1 MKDAEEDAVNGRQ
14 RSRLTVGW
22 QPAISSRL
30 PRPRV
35 TGDLI
40 AALTARLT
48 PRDRWL
54 LHALHE
60 YRVLTSTHIGAML
73 FTSQRAANARL
84 HTLHQLGAINRF
96 RPLTPIGS
104 APWHYVL
111 DDAGAAVLA
120 AATGVSL
127 AELGYRRDRAL
138 ALAHS
143 PRLAHQIGV
152 NSLFTSLIAHARQ
165 HHGLRLAL
173 WWAEHRCRTVWG
185 DLAHPDAYGRWQH
198 QHTSPHR
205 SLHRRP
211 QTSLP
216 TSLDFFLEHD
226 AGTEALHRVVDK
238 LDGYAE
244 LADATGITTP
254 VLINLLSS
262 RREAHLRQ
270 LLTHPPVPVATTNTT
285 DYPDPATEAWL
296 PTGADANAPRVSLLD
311 LGADLCA
318 DLAAGAPQTSLPA
331 AASTDAIQPEPV
343 PTNAPL
349 RAPIG
354 LAPAWDLPTA
364 LPDLPAPAR
373 AGTPKGGH
381 RR

>member
-1 MKDAEEDAVNGRQ
+1 MNRPRQ
-14 RSRLTVGW
+14 HRRPAGW
-22 QPAISSRL
+22 QPAAGSRL

-40 AALTARLT
+40 ATLTARLT

-60 YRVLTSTHIGAML
+60 YRVLTSTHIGQML
-73 FTSQRAANARL
+73 FGSQRATNARL
-84 HTLHQLGAINRF
+84 HTLHQLRAVDRF

-120 AATGVSL
+120 AATGVTL
-127 AELGYRRDRAL
+127 AELGHRRDRAL

-143 PRLAHQIGV
+143 PRLAHLTGV
-152 NSLFTSLIAHARQ
+152 NTLFTSLIAHARQ
-165 HHGLRLAL
+165 HPGLRLAL
-173 WWAEHRCRTVWG
+173 WWPEHRCRTVWG
-185 DLAHPDAYGRWQH
+185 DLARPDAYGRWQH
-198 QHTSPHR
+198 QHTNPRTSIHRSPH
-205 SLHRRP
+205 
-211 QTSLP
+211 TSI
-216 TSLDFFLEHD
+216 DFFLEHD
-226 AGTEALHRVVDK
+226 TGTEPLNRVADK
-238 LDGYAE
+238 LNGYAD

-254 VLINLLSS
+254 VLINLPSP

-270 LLTHPPVPVATTNTT
+270 LLTHPPVPVATTNTSE
-285 DYPDPATEAWL
+285 YPNPAIEVWL
-296 PTGADANAPRVSLLD
+296 PPGADADAPRVSLLD
-311 LGADLCA
+311 LDADLGA
-318 DLAAGAPQTSLPA
+318 DLAAGAPHTSLPA
-331 AASTDAIQPEPV
+331 AASTDPIQPEPI

-349 RAPIG
+349 GAPIG
-354 LAPAWDLPTA
+354 LAAAWDLPTA

-373 AGTPKGGH
+373 AGTPNGGH